1 MKKNINKR
9 DSHPQLETG
18 GAWSL
23 HASGRVRALVTFN
36 TTPNWELLLK
46 ASQRHSGSDFNT
58 VFNPEQQVPSGLA
71 VVLPFET

>member
-36 TTPNWELLLK
+36 TTPN
-46 ASQRHSGSDFNT
+46 
-58 VFNPEQQVPSGLA
+58 
-71 VVLPFET
+71 